1 MTHPPLTP
9 LMRFAQKRLVKKGFN
24 CSDEILL
31 WADLA
36 LESMTPAER
45 RLMVMLNDE

>member
-1 MTHPPLTP
+1 MTWPALTP
-9 LMRFAQKRLVKKGFN
+9 RMLFARKRLERKGFVV
-24 CSDEILL
+24 SDEILL